1 MKLPYILTACL
12 EAKRAI
18 LFTRKNNVISQ
29 SNILH
34 FVIIKAKNQIPK
46 IKGNGMHWSTLQ

>member
-12 EAKRAI
+12 KAKTAI
-18 LFTRKNNVISQ
+18 LFTSKNIVISQ

-34 FVIIKAKNQIPK
+34 FVIIKARNQLPK